1 MVKIG
6 TSVRGRRSRVYDN
19 RETEVPSTRQEDAQG
34 DYMRAEP
41 YLTHDLN
48 RDADTLQDSAAAVS
62 QRGRHGE
69 GAETTGN
76 SVRGAL
82 SGGLTGATTTR
93 GGQQGGI
100 GASAYDAEPAAVDS
114 TATVDTGDVVERDL
128 TLGEQYGGAMEAPDG
143 PIHSGLTADELGE
156 IAEPERNDSARDEW
170 RHGDM

>member
-1 MVKIG
+1 M
-6 TSVRGRRSRVYDN
+6 TPARGRRSRVYDD
-19 RETEVPSTRQEDAQG
+19 RPTEASSTPRQPDQQG

-48 RDADTLQDSAAAVS
+48 RDGTWQDSATTAV

-100 GASAYDAEPAAVDS
+100 GASVYDPEP
-114 TATVDTGDVVERDL
+114 TVDDDEDAGNVPSTLERDL
-128 TLGEQYGGAMEAPDG
+128 TLSERYGGVMAAPGG
-143 PIHSGLTADELGE
+143 PINSGPTSDELGDLT
-156 IAEPERNDSARDEW
+156 APQPDTAAKDEW
-170 RHGDM
+170 RRGDT